1 METRLQGLFSGCEGR
16 RKGRAAYMFQ
26 YSRQFFPLVFLR
38 VPRGRRRSD
47 QVWFALSLASIIDRE
62 CLSVWRKDW
71 TKNESCSFFFF
82 AACLNQDGT
91 LYSDNKHSSN
101 ISDQNSAVFFLTAHS
116 HWWRALIHDICSLKP
131 QLLEAPAYGIS
142 QVSVTGKRAWGTTC
156 GFFSASAK
164 ERHISLLLSIIG
176 QSKSFSQN

>member
-82 AACLNQDGT
+82 L
-91 LYSDNKHSSN
+91 LP
-101 ISDQNSAVFFLTAHS
+101 
-116 HWWRALIHDICSLKP
+116 ALIRMGHYTLITNIP
-131 QLLEAPAYGIS
+131 QI
-142 QVSVTGKRAWGTTC
+142 SVTKTVQ
-156 GFFSASAK
+156 FSFLQ
-164 ERHISLLLSIIG
+164 HIATGGGLWFMTSVVWSPSCWRLLHME
-176 QSKSFSQN
+176 FHRSQ